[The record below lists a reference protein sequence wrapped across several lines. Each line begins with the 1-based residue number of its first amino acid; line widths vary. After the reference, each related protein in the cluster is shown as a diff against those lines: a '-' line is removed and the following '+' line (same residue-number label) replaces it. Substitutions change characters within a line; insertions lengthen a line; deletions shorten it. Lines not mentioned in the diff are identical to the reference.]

1 MKNYILFIYKIWAK
15 VYDNYIDKL
24 FSFNRKKVIEFADIK
39 KGQKVLEVGV
49 GTGLNLPYYSNCTVY
64 GIDFS
69 KEMLNKAKL
78 KKSNAKIILKK
89 MDANSMD
96 FKENSFDRA
105 ITTYVLRVSPNPK
118 KILKELSR
126 VCKPN
131 SKLIVLDQFL
141 IKNNL
146 FLYLFQPIKILL
158 GWGKEY
164 YIKEL
169 IKNSNW
175 KIIKIIPFGKMKNT
189 KLIILKNDK

>member
-1 MKNYILFIYKIWAK
+1 
-15 VYDNYIDKL
+15 
-24 FSFNRKKVIEFADIK
+24 
-39 KGQKVLEVGV
+39 
-49 GTGLNLPYYSNCTVY
+49 
-64 GIDFS
+64 
-69 KEMLNKAKL
+69 
-78 KKSNAKIILKK
+78 